1 MTQSN
6 EHSLVP
12 ATAQFDATL
21 TTMQGY
27 LKKKAT
33 TSVVGKKPWQKRWF
47 VLSKHELS
55 YFQSDKAQTP
65 SGVFAGALLA
75 EVAPSHKSKKRFDVQ
90 TDMRLLSLEAESE
103 SECQQWLTAFKA
115 LGFKVAASPFGDGP
129 IKSFSEGPAEH
140 KPQSAGAAGSAGAAS
155 ASSGASAAAAI
166 GTAAA
171 SASKPAALRSDTF
184 AGAGAGQSESDSP
197 HTIAFWQG
205 SDSDRQQ
212 LLPWSNSGD
221 STLPAAAAAGGSGGS
236 KRVRWTMSA
245 DPTREEAAAAATA
258 PRPQNEQVAR
268 LLEKASGSPRG
279 SLSGGSGSSST
290 DLTSSS
296 AATASSRSPDAGTG
310 PAGTSKGPRLKM
322 HFVDSPLSYQQDESA
337 GGADTR
343 ARGDSGM
350 GIEEKGGTGDCCSR
364 CVIS

>member
-1 MTQSN
+1 
-6 EHSLVP
+6 
-12 ATAQFDATL
+12 
-21 TTMQGY
+21 MQGY

-47 VLSKHELS
+47 VLSKNELS
-55 YFQSDKAQTP
+55 YFQSEKAQTP

-90 TDMRLLSLEAESE
+90 MDMRLLSLEAESE
-103 SECQQWLTAFKA
+103 SECQQWLTAFKT
-115 LGFKVAASPFGDGP
+115 LGFKVAAS
-129 IKSFSEGPAEH
+129 SFSEGPAEH

-155 ASSGASAAAAI
+155 ASSGASAAAVIDI

-171 SASKPAALRSDTF
+171 STSKPAALRSDTYAA
-184 AGAGAGQSESDSP
+184 AGVGQAEAEAP

-279 SLSGGSGSSST
+279 SLSGGSGSSNT
-290 DLTSSS
+290 DLASSS

-310 PAGTSKGPRLKM
+310 SAGTSKGPRLKM

-337 GGADTR
+337 DGADTR

-350 GIEEKGGTGDCCSR
+350 GIEEKGGTGGCCSR